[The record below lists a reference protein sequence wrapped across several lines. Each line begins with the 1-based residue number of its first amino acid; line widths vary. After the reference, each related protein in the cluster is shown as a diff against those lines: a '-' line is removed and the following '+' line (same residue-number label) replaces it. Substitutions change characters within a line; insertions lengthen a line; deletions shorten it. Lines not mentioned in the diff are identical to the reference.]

1 MSHLACVM
9 LLLISH
15 VVNIPDEKEDS
26 RIVQTAQWSD
36 VVKRGLSAS
45 EIHVLN
51 IHFYCQ
57 LSM

>member
-26 RIVQTAQWSD
+26 RIVQTAQ
-36 VVKRGLSAS
+36 
-45 EIHVLN
+45 
-51 IHFYCQ
+51 
-57 LSM
+57 

>member
-1 MSHLACVM
+1 M

>member
-9 LLLISH
+9 LSLISH
-15 VVNIPDEKEDS
+15 VVNIPEDS

-36 VVKRGLSAS
+36 VVKRGSSAS